1 MQLDTNT
8 FYEHQKKYYDK
19 LEGMQTDR
27 FHSIICIPTGGG
39 KTRLAVVYTINNEI
53 NNGKKILWLT
63 HSKYLL
69 NQAYYTFESY
79 LGKQWMQDNAIIIHS
94 DTPYRCDDISESQ
107 KIVFV
112 SFQSLIRCK
121 IDWKNKIGEN
131 VTIIIDETH
140 HIVAESYM
148 NIVSDYSSDKKV
160 LGLTATPIRANRG
173 ESNELYKYYE
183 TDLGIKVHI
192 ATLFKSKI
200 LVRPIFEDVEF
211 TIDTDEIH
219 TVDELT
225 NGLLGEI
232 QNYNQLIFEQYK
244 NNEKKYGKT
253 VIFAINKEHVDLL
266 YNLFQLDEK
275 YQNRVYRVYSGL
287 SEREEEFKAFTE
299 SKDGILIN
307 VNIMNEGVD
316 IPSIQTVFMTKPL
329 NSRITVTQIIG
340 RALRKAEGKTHAI
353 IVNFAVSN
361 LGRKFLIVTPKLS
374 YKLYEAEW
382 NEDDDEIDEIEL
394 EEENIDSIAKLVK
407 EHIEKK
413 AVCSFSNVCLA
424 GHYTILD
431 GDDSDIPVPV
441 SFIEYRKIE
450 QYISAKKNQ
459 IEKTFPK
466 KLFFCDEVESVKEY
480 IDKSIT
486 SDVKLMFTKY
496 DEDIFTKYDEVYSYV
511 KLLYEKIV
519 RDNLSEKRIRE
530 EISSFYNSMNEKGY
544 SDLLSYLSQIG
555 ANTENQ
561 FVNLIR
567 NELVNVKFEK

>member
-1 MQLDTNT
+1 M
-8 FYEHQKKYYDK
+8 
-19 LEGMQTDR
+19 
-27 FHSIICIPTGGG
+27 
-39 KTRLAVVYTINNEI
+39 
-53 NNGKKILWLT
+53 
-63 HSKYLL
+63 
-69 NQAYYTFESY
+69 
-79 LGKQWMQDNAIIIHS
+79 
-94 DTPYRCDDISESQ
+94 
-107 KIVFV
+107 
-112 SFQSLIRCK
+112 
-121 IDWKNKIGEN
+121 
-131 VTIIIDETH
+131 
-140 HIVAESYM
+140 
-148 NIVSDYSSDKKV
+148 
-160 LGLTATPIRANRG
+160 
-173 ESNELYKYYE
+173 
-183 TDLGIKVHI
+183 
-192 ATLFKSKI
+192 
-200 LVRPIFEDVEF
+200 
-211 TIDTDEIH
+211 
-219 TVDELT
+219 
-225 NGLLGEI
+225 
-232 QNYNQLIFEQYK
+232 
-244 NNEKKYGKT
+244 
-253 VIFAINKEHVDLL
+253 
-266 YNLFQLDEK
+266 DEK